1 MSLSSERCIPCRGDI
16 APLTIEEAQEYLSEM
31 PSWSLIDNS
40 SKIRRNFRFEDFLSA
55 LEFVQKI
62 SALAEEQGHH
72 PDISFGWG
80 YCSVIFYTHKI
91 AGLHKNDFIMAA
103 KVNALYVESTPGEAK
118 KKRGG

>member
-1 MSLSSERCIPCRGDI
+1 M
-16 APLTIEEAQEYLSEM
+16 TIKEAQEYLSET
-31 PSWSLIDNS
+31 PGWSLIDIS
-40 SKIRRNFRFEDFLSA
+40 SRIRRNFTFKDFLSA

-103 KVNALYVESTPGEAK
+103 KVNTLFDESPPGEEK
-118 KKRGG
+118 KERKG

>member
-1 MSLSSERCIPCRGDI
+1 MSLLSERCIPCRGDI
-16 APLTIEEAQEYLSEM
+16 APLTIKEAQEYLSET
-31 PSWSLIDNS
+31 PGWSLIDNS
-40 SKIRRNFRFEDFLSA
+40 SKIRRNFTFKDFLSA

-103 KVNALYVESTPGEAK
+103 KVNALYDESTPGE
-118 KKRGG
+118 GN

>member
-1 MSLSSERCIPCRGDI
+1 
-16 APLTIEEAQEYLSEM
+16 LTIEKAQEYLSET
-31 PSWSLIDNS
+31 PGWSLIEGS
-40 SKIRRNFRFEDFLSA
+40 SKIRRNFRFKDFLSA

-80 YCSVIFYTHKI
+80 YCSVIFYTHTI

-103 KVNALYVESTPGEAK
+103 KVNALCDKSTPRKENK
-118 KKRGG
+118 ERRE